1 MAKNPTT
8 EVIEIMD
15 PKKVEDIKALIVRLV
30 GPGGVYVLM
39 LHDGKSTQVWSD
51 GDNRLKIRGL
61 LDAGNEYLRG
71 SLDIGLK
78 PMGL

>member
-15 PKKVEDIKALIVRLV
+15 PKKVADIKALIARLV
-30 GPGGVYVLM
+30 GPTGAFVLM
-39 LHDGKSTQVWSD
+39 LHDGKATQVWSD

-71 SLDIGLK
+71 SLGIGLA
-78 PMGL
+78 PLV